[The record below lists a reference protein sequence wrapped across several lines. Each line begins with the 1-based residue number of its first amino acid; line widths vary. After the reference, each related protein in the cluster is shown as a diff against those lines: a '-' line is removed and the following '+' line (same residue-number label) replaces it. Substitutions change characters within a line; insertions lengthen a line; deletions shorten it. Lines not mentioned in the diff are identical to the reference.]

1 MRREELPTWPLLLL
15 LHRCQ
20 PSLLSAST
28 AYVRCIQSCHFCS
41 AYRLEFALSNL
52 KAADAS
58 LPLHNNVHYSTGK
71 YHFSCA
77 KSTLFSEHCNY
88 TEITTGNTSKKKKEC
103 NVCHLC
109 LDLSF
114 IWAIFSS
121 FLLSCSQNQV
131 LRRSFRNSQVDKWSY
146 VVTPQSMRF
155 KTLSSACYSSNCY
168 RQQGCPVQ
176 I

>member
-1 MRREELPTWPLLLL
+1 MRREQLPTWPLLLL

-20 PSLLSAST
+20 LSLLLSASA
-28 AYVRCIQSCHFCS
+28 AYVRCIQSCRFCS

-58 LPLHNNVHYSTGK
+58 LPLHNNVHYPTGK

-77 KSTLFSEHCNY
+77 KSTLFSEHCNNY
-88 TEITTGNTSKKKKEC
+88 WKYLQKKKI
-103 NVCHLC
+103 CHLC

-121 FLLSCSQNQV
+121 LLLSWRQNKM

-146 VVTPQSMRF
+146 VVAPQSMRF
-155 KTLSSACYSSNCY
+155 KKPSSACYSSNCY